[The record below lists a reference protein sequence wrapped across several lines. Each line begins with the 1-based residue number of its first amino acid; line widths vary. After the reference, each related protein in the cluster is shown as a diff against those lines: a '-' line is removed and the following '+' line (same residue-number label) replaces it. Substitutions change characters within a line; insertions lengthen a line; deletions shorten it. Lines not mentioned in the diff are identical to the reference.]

1 MALGGVLRDGYL
13 IYAQLSAD
21 AAHPS
26 LESLNRH
33 ITRLPNNEGI
43 IDVVPASK
51 DVEITQT
58 RDWACNAMLGIC
70 VGVNQMLEGTPAGLR
85 LWEIADRFEALKK
98 PKPAAR

>member
-85 LWEIADRFEALKK
+85 LWEIADRYETLKK
-98 PKPAAR
+98 ALATSR